1 MTSSLCLLPSNLQ
14 LFKPQSNPTSS
25 DGEWDVATESGVG
38 FAAPHPSHLHG
49 PNATMAGV
57 SERLPCQP
65 WERLTSSP
73 KNPSLYFHLD
83 FLSLV
88 NRGDQLLNSLYRHV
102 HKMGVPY
109 QTPIQLPGLSDNQSP
124 AIPADLLLL
133 PENLQ
138 NSSSNQMTETSEC
151 I

>member
-1 MTSSLCLLPSNLQ
+1 MTSTLCLLPSNLQ
-14 LFKPQSNPTSS
+14 LFQPQSNPTS
-25 DGEWDVATESGVG
+25 DGEWDVATGSSMG

-49 PNATMAGV
+49 LNATMAGV

-73 KNPSLYFHLD
+73 KNPSLYFHLV

-88 NRGDQLLNSLYRHV
+88 QHGGQLLSSSYRHV

-124 AIPADLLLL
+124 AIPADMLLL

-138 NSSSNQMTETSEC
+138 NTNSNQMTETTGC